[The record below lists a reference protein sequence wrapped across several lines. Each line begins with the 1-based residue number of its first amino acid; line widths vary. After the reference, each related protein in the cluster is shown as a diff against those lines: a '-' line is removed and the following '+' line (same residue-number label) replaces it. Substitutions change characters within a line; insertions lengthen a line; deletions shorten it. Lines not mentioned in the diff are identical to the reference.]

1 MTHRRAIS
9 LAELLVVL
17 SASTIIM
24 TTSISLLHRTMHSQ
38 SATRVF
44 VDSERSALRL
54 SEQFRRDVHDAVSAT
69 IDEKSDSTGPTLR
82 LKCPDDLNIQY
93 EPFQD
98 DSLVRTTSQPGYPPT
113 RDQFTFRT
121 PLTYAAR
128 QEAAPPT
135 VILTLSA
142 GATNPDAPDA
152 GALPP
157 GAFAA
162 PTRLEVVACHHREP
176 VAASPTSTR
185 EAP

>member
-24 TTSISLLHRTMHSQ
+24 TTSVSLLHRTMHSQ

-54 SEQFRRDVHDAVSAT
+54 SEQFRRDVHDSLSAT
-69 IDEKSDSTGPTLR
+69 IDEKSDGARPTLR
-82 LKCPDDLNIQY
+82 LKCADGLTIQY
-93 EPFQD
+93 QPFQD
-98 DSLVRTTSQPGYPPT
+98 DSLVRTTSQLGHPPT

-121 PLTYAAR
+121 PFAYAAR

-142 GATNPDAPDA
+142 GAATPDAPDA

-162 PTRLEVVACHHREP
+162 PTRLEVVACLHREP
-176 VAASPTSTR
+176 VAVSPPPSR
-185 EAP
+185 EVP